1 LRDPTGRVASIQ
13 LYDTALSSSEIAN
26 LAPVCGVLPI
36 APPVPANSPL
46 TLISK
51 IILIGGLGS
60 ILLWRRRAI

>member
-26 LAPVCGVLPI
+26 LAPVCVVLPI